1 MPPKRGEIIMEQK
14 VISEQFDFETSMVD
28 NALERLEY
36 DPKDLTLDEK
46 EEILDWCISWIA
58 EKWYDLL
65 FDTIVEEVESVMEH
79 KNGRKES

>member
-1 MPPKRGEIIMEQK
+1 MEQK

-46 EEILDWCISWIA
+46 EEILDWCVSWIS